1 MTSTKETRG
10 RWSGLFLLVLA
21 ASALTAHPI
30 LAQSPDQPPP
40 LLRLAD
46 AVAEALERNPSALG
60 ARAARDQAELGR
72 RVAASAF
79 SLKVEPNL
87 FNAFGQSTA
96 SNRGYGVVVSKK
108 LPFGTEFRGSLDA
121 AAFRNQLG
129 DYYNS
134 DATLQITQPISRG
147 FGVGGP
153 LRFVRDA
160 ESALDDAGHRLRQA
174 ETQLVFEVAS
184 AYYAVAVQTSLLKVA
199 QAARD
204 RARAL
209 REASVALLET
219 GRVSQL
225 DVLRARQQEAQ
236 VEARV
241 LDAADGLA
249 DAEDR
254 LNLLIG
260 RRPGQRLLVALP
272 EPAPGLQVN
281 AEESLETALTHRT
294 EVAVADE
301 AVVVQMRAVSAAR
314 NQLLPRVDLGVAVT
328 RRATASSLGASL
340 GLYDFEPAAF
350 ASVSM
355 PLDRTAESV
364 ALQSALLE
372 KERRER
378 ERDAVRDRVS
388 VEVRQAVRRLARSET
403 TLQLARTSVEL
414 AEREVEVAAFRYQR
428 GLSNNLDLVS
438 AHNTLQESQAQGI
451 AAQAD
456 VALAR
461 LALLAATGV
470 LDPRKDVR

>member
-1 MTSTKETRG
+1 
-10 RWSGLFLLVLA
+10 V
-21 ASALTAHPI
+21 
-30 LAQSPDQPPP
+30 
-40 LLRLAD
+40 
-46 AVAEALERNPSALG
+46 
-60 ARAARDQAELGR
+60 
-72 RVAASAF
+72 
-79 SLKVEPNL
+79 
-87 FNAFGQSTA
+87 FNAFGQSTT
-96 SNRGYGVVVSKK
+96 SNQGYGVVVSKK
-108 LPFGTEFRGSLDA
+108 LPFGTELRGSLDA

-134 DATLQITQPISRG
+134 DATLQITQPLFRG
-147 FGVGGP
+147 FGAGGP

-160 ESALDDAGHRLRQA
+160 ESAIGDASHRLHQA
-174 ETQLVFEVAS
+174 ETLLALDVAS

-204 RARAL
+204 RANAL
-209 REASVALLET
+209 RDASAALLET

-225 DVLRARQQEAQ
+225 DVLRARQQAGQ
-236 VEARV
+236 TEARV

-254 LNLLIG
+254 LNMLIG
-260 RRPGQRLLVALP
+260 RRPGQRLSVVVP
-272 EPAPGLQVN
+272 EPAPGPQVN
-281 AEESLETALTHRT
+281 VEEALETALTHRS
-294 EVAVADE
+294 EVTVADE

-355 PLDRTAESV
+355 PLDRTGESV
-364 ALQSALLE
+364 ALQSAILE
-372 KERRER
+372 QERRER
-378 ERDAVRDRVS
+378 ERDVIRDRVT
-388 VEVRQAVRRLARSET
+388 VDVRQAVRRLARSET
-403 TLQLARTSVEL
+403 TRQLARTSVEL

-438 AHNTLQESQAQGI
+438 AHNTLQESQAQEI
-451 AAQAD
+451 AAQAEI
-456 VALAR
+456 ALAR
-461 LALLAATGV
+461 LALLAATGR